1 MNGLLQSLKNLGP
14 TRLAAI
20 GGVLVATIGFFIFI
34 SSHLATP
41 GYGLLYSDLD
51 TRDSGQIVEK
61 LEALN
66 VPYQLRNGGT
76 EILVPSDQVAR
87 LRITMAEGG
96 LPHGGSIG
104 YEIFDKSESLGTSNF
119 VQNVNHLRALEGE
132 LARTISSIGTVQ
144 AARVHLVLPERELF
158 SREKQEPS
166 ASIVIKTRGADRL
179 SKGQVAAIQHLVS
192 AAVPGLRTGRVS
204 IVDSDG
210 NLLAKAS
217 DGGPNDA
224 AADSSNSEEMRV
236 SYENR
241 LARAVEQMLERSVG
255 PGKVRAEVHADMD
268 FDRVTTNSE
277 SFDPD
282 GQVVRSTQTVNESSD
297 SSDGGDQPVSV
308 TNNLPDAQANKSSSG
323 GPHSKNGR
331 NEETINYEITK
342 TVKSQVREGGVVKKL
357 SVAVLVDGIYAAGT
371 DGAKTY
377 QPRPPEELKQL
388 DGLVRTA
395 IGFNAER
402 GDSVQVV
409 NLRFATPEEPTGG
422 SSDVFLGMSKSELL
436 HAAEPLALI
445 LVGLLII
452 LLVVRPLIMRILEAV
467 PASAGAATPELEGP
481 EGQRLLAPPNVAV
494 AGAIAGPA
502 MAAVAAGVPANA
514 VAAGGPVDSIE
525 QMIDISQV
533 EGRVRASSIKKIG
546 EIVDKHPEE
555 AVAIVR
561 SWMYQSA

>member
-20 GGVLVATIGFFIFI
+20 GGVLAATIGFFVFI
-34 SSHLATP
+34 SSHLAAP
-41 GYGLLYSDLD
+41 NYGLLYSDLD
-51 TRDSGQIVEK
+51 SHDSGQIVEK
-61 LEALN
+61 LEAMTI
-66 VPYQLRNGGT
+66 PYQLRNEGT
-76 EILVPSDQVAR
+76 EILVPADQVAR

-96 LPHGGSIG
+96 LPRGGSIG
-104 YEIFDKSESLGTSNF
+104 YEIFDKSETLGTSNF

-132 LARTISSIGTVQ
+132 LARTISSISAVQ
-144 AARVHLVLPERELF
+144 GARVHLVLPERELF

-179 SKGQVAAIQHLVS
+179 GKAQVAAIQHLVA
-192 AAVPGLRTGRVS
+192 AAVPGLRPGRIS
-204 IVDSDG
+204 IVDSEG

-217 DGGPNDA
+217 SDGPDGQVDGT
-224 AADSSNSEEMRV
+224 SNSEEMRIN
-236 SYENR
+236 YENR
-241 LARAVEQMLERSVG
+241 QARAIEEMLERSVG

-268 FDRVTTNSE
+268 FDRMTTNSE

-282 GQVVRSTQTVNESSD
+282 GQVVRSTQSVSESSD
-297 SSDGGDQPVSV
+297 SSDGGDQPVTV
-308 TNNLPDAQANKSSSG
+308 TNNLPDAQANKG
-323 GPHSKNGR
+323 AAGPRAKNGR
-331 NEETINYEITK
+331 NEETVNYEITK
-342 TVKSQVREGGVVKKL
+342 TVKSQVREAGIVKKL
-357 SVAVLVDGIYAAGT
+357 SVAVLIDGVYAPGA
-371 DGAKTY
+371 DGAKAY

-388 DGLVRTA
+388 DTLVRTA

-409 NLRFATPEEPTGG
+409 NLRFVTPDDPTTGAPDG
-422 SSDVFLGMSKSELL
+422 ILGMSRSELL
-436 HAAEPLALI
+436 HAAEPIVLI
-445 LVGLLII
+445 LVGLLIL
-452 LLVVRPLIMRILEAV
+452 LLVVRPLIMRILDAAPV
-467 PASAGAATPELEGP
+467 AGAVAALEGP

-494 AGAIAGPA
+494 SGALSGP
-502 MAAVAAGVPANA
+502 VSAGVPATA
-514 VAAGGPVDSIE
+514 MAAGGPVDSIE

-561 SWMYQSA
+561 SWMYQTA